1 MIETDNVIPFVPRT
15 PSGYVASVE
24 ASADVAEAKAKVD
37 ASSAMLIRLYA
48 QLDQIALP
56 ESLAEQFK
64 DKVVE
69 LLIGGRKLRSVLHEL
84 ECPGAAGRGGRCVGT
99 NM

>member
-48 QLDQIALP
+48 QLI
-56 ESLAEQFK
+56 E
-64 DKVVE
+64 VVFAP
-69 LLIGGRKLRSVLHEL
+69 VV
-84 ECPGAAGRGGRCVGT
+84 AWA
-99 NM
+99 